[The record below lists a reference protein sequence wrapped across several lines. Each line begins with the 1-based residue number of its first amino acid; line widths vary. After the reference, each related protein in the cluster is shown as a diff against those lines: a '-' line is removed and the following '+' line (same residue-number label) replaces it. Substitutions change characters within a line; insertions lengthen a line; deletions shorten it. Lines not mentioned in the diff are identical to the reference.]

1 MVAIFKGLKLLLMTI
16 FQLVSEA
23 LVSFF
28 ELASFGIKA
37 IFSLSPFPLHQILTV
52 LLNFLNGQLAFAGSL
67 VDFADPFL
75 AVLLMLALLLAVSLL
90 PPAQL
95 LLEVQLEE
103 GLLFC
108 LVFVQLSQLKLMV
121 RLKDFDSLL

>member
-1 MVAIFKGLKLLLMTI
+1 MTI
-16 FQLVSEA
+16 LQLVSEA

-37 IFSLSPFPLHQILTV
+37 IFSLGPFPQHQILTV
-52 LLNFLNGQLAFAGSL
+52 LLNFLNGKLAFAGSL

-103 GLLFC
+103 SLLFC